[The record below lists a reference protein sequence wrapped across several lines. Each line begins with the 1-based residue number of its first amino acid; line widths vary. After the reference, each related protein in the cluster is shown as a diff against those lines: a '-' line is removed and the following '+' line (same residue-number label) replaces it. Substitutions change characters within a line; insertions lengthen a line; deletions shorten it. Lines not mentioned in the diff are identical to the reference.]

1 MVTHF
6 KYPKKLNK
14 IFQKLILQD
23 AKPIIV
29 GGFVRDAFLDITS
42 LDIDIEVYGVASF
55 EDLEEML
62 KEFGAVNSVGKS
74 FGVCKLDYGD
84 FKLDFTLPRR
94 DNKVAKGHRGFEI
107 EIDPN
112 LEFKVATSRRDF
124 TINSIGYDV
133 KEGKILDPFGG
144 LYDLKNKTLKIVDE
158 KSFKEDPLRVLRA
171 MQFCARFE
179 LSVDATLITVSKQMC
194 KNNLLTE
201 LPTQRIEEEFKKLFL
216 KAKKPSNGLE
226 FLKVVDALE
235 FFNELKLDDAK
246 WISTL
251 KNIDKCKNDL
261 FISLAVV
268 CHKMPRCNVE
278 SFLNKITNK
287 KNLPKE
293 IKQLYH
299 VIDFFEHKSD
309 ILSYSIIKKV
319 DLKNVDIFLKI
330 VEINDI
336 NIQKYIPKINGKE
349 LIELGFKSSK
359 ELSKILQLHYEMQ
372 LISLC

>member
-6 KYPKKLNK
+6 KYPKKLDK
-14 IFQKLILQD
+14 LFQKLILQD

-29 GGFVRDAFLDITS
+29 GGFVRDAFLEITS

-55 EDLEEML
+55 ELLEKML

-94 DNKVAKGHRGFEI
+94 DNKVSKGHRGFEI

-144 LYDLKNKTLKIVDE
+144 LDDLKNKTLKIVDE

-179 LSVDATLITVSKQMC
+179 LKVDATLIAVSKQMC
-194 KNNLLTE
+194 KNNLLGE
-201 LPTQRIEEEFKKLFL
+201 LAKERIFEEFVKLFT
-216 KAKKPSNGLE
+216 KSEKPSIGLK
-226 FLKVVDALE
+226 FLKDCDALD
-235 FFNELKLDDAK
+235 FFSELKLSDDDWRFTLEK
-246 WISTL
+246 IDRCDKDLDISFAILCYKIDNVEIFLEKLTNQ
-251 KNIDKCKNDL
+251 KNIVKQ
-261 FISLAVV
+261 
-268 CHKMPRCNVE
+268 
-278 SFLNKITNK
+278 
-287 KNLPKE
+287 

-299 VIDFFEHKSD
+299 VDNFLDAKCVTLKYAS
-309 ILSYSIIKKV
+309 IKKT
-319 DLKNVDIFLKI
+319 DIKQLDKFLK
-330 VEINDI
+330 VLNYHVDT
-336 NIQKYIPKINGKE
+336 NKLIPIINGKE
-349 LIELGFKSSK
+349 LINLGFKPSK
-359 ELSKILQLHYEMQ
+359 ELSSILQLIYEIQ
-372 LISLC
+372 LIPLR